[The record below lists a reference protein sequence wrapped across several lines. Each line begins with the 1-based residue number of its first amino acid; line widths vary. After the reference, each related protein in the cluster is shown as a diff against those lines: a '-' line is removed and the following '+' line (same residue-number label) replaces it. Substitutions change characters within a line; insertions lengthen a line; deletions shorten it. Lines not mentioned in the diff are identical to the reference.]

1 MRVGIHQPHYQ
12 PWLRYFQ
19 KIAASDVFIL
29 LDDVDYTKNGWQN
42 RNKIKGPDGWLYLT
56 VPVSSS
62 LGMLIKD
69 VPIANT
75 SWASSHLKSLRAC
88 YSRAPYFKTY
98 IDGIEELYSRK
109 WEILSELN
117 EAMLLHYLDLLE
129 IKTRI
134 VRSSVLGVEN
144 SSTER
149 LISLCRAVGG
159 TSYYTGEY
167 AVNAYLDTSV
177 FQREGIQLEFQQWH
191 CPEYRQL
198 FPKAGFIPDLAIP
211 DLLFN
216 IGTDAKALLIRGGE
230 PLDTAV

>member
-75 SWASSHLKSLRAC
+75 SWASSH
-88 YSRAPYFKTY
+88 
-98 IDGIEELYSRK
+98 
-109 WEILSELN
+109 
-117 EAMLLHYLDLLE
+117 H
-129 IKTRI
+129 
-134 VRSSVLGVEN
+134 
-144 SSTER
+144 
-149 LISLCRAVGG
+149 
-159 TSYYTGEY
+159 
-167 AVNAYLDTSV
+167 
-177 FQREGIQLEFQQWH
+177 
-191 CPEYRQL
+191 
-198 FPKAGFIPDLAIP
+198 
-211 DLLFN
+211 
-216 IGTDAKALLIRGGE
+216 
-230 PLDTAV
+230 